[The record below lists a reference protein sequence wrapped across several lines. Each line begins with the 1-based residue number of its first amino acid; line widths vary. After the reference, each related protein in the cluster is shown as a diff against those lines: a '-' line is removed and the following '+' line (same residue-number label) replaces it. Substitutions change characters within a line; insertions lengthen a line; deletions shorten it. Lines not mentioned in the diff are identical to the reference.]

1 MMATDTAREPE
12 RWPAPQLDWTRT
24 FTVWDEERERDALF
38 VMLDSGEPVMT
49 WCSLASLA
57 GLIEAELD
65 ERATDAARALVGVA
79 YHGDMPIRCVRS
91 ELVAPFLSELEA
103 DSERSERG

>member
-1 MMATDTAREPE
+1 MTTHTAQEHE
-12 RWPAPQLDWTRT
+12 RWPAPQLDWART
-24 FTVWDEERERDALF
+24 FTVWDDRRERDALF
-38 VMLDSGEPVMT
+38 VMLDSGETVMT
-49 WCSLASLA
+49 WCALASLA

-79 YHGDMPIRCVRS
+79 YHGEMPIRCVRA
-91 ELVAPFLSELEA
+91 ELVEPFLSELEA